1 MLPFLQN
8 LPKFFTFLFLDMH
21 YLHDPYTYVC
31 FCVPTHACGNPNNAH
46 I

>member
-8 LPKFFTFLFLDMH
+8 LPKFLTFLFLDMH
-21 YLHDPYTYVC
+21 YLHDPYTYV
-31 FCVPTHACGNPNNAH
+31 PTHACGNPNNAH